1 MALQCPAEHPGSLK
15 PIFDFRRVF
24 TRLPKPAGKDDVK
37 RLILGLH
44 ERLWHAG
51 CQGIQSILQRCGM
64 PHAVWRLTSDAVA
77 SCRICRRFAALV
89 AVLNIEVLTFTVDEA
104 TRINSHCDRLPESRD
119 IER

>member
-1 MALQCPAEHPGSLK
+1 
-15 PIFDFRRVF
+15 
-24 TRLPKPAGKDDVK
+24 
-37 RLILGLH
+37 
-44 ERLWHAG
+44 
-51 CQGIQSILQRCGM
+51 M